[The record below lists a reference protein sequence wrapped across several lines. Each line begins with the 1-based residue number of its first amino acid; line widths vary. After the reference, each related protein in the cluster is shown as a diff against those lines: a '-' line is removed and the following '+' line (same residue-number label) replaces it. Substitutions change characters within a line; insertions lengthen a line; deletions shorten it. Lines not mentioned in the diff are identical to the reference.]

1 MDQANPLI
9 RIDNPGPRTAG
20 TGWFRFRI
28 GEMEAT
34 VVSGG
39 RMRPHSTADFFPD
52 ITIAELE
59 PAKAR
64 ASIDADYFRMEQNC
78 LILRYDGRVVLFD
91 TGVGQDQVS
100 GWEASGILMQ
110 SMARG
115 GIESAE
121 VTDIVLTH
129 AHSDLVWDMVS
140 DDRAVLFRN
149 ARAYLSRVEVDYWT
163 DTAKLPLGGFTAT
176 AFRAL
181 VAICYPASTAP
192 PLSRRGRKFC
202 PASWP
207 LAPPGPFAWPP
218 FLQRPI
224 QRRPLKRFAF
234 DVNRFGIP

>member
-121 VTDIVLTH
+121 VTDIVMTH
-129 AHSDLVWDMVS
+129 AHYDHVWDMVS
-140 DDRAVLFRN
+140 DDRAVLFPN

-176 AFRAL
+176 CVSGACRNLLPCLDRTTAIEEGQEIL
-181 VAICYPASTAP
+181 PGIVAIGPPRAIRLATFLTASDPKTTAKAVC
-192 PLSRRGRKFC
+192 L
-202 PASWP
+202 
-207 LAPPGPFAWPP
+207 
-218 FLQRPI
+218 
-224 QRRPLKRFAF
+224 
-234 DVNRFGIP
+234 